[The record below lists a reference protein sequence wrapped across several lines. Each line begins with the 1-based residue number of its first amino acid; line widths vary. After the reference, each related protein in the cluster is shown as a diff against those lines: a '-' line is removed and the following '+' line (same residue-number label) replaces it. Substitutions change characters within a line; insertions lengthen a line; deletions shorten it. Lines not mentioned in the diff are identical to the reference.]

1 MSIASE
7 SARKTSVSAWSVS
20 RYESG
25 LRLVVVVV
33 VVWQEEARVPDARW
47 KERGDR
53 LSTTTV
59 LVNLV
64 SSHLHQ

>member
-25 LRLVVVVV
+25 LRLVVVV